1 MRVFRLLVLCMFSS
15 GTFASQADW
24 FQVGACISNDIYLFG
39 VNKAKQKHGELD
51 FNLLSKEDSF
61 EVGTGFGNRQATLLS
76 QQHSKGQE
84 HTITQATRY
93 AEIRC
98 SKIVGFKASE

>member
-15 GTFASQADW
+15 GAFASQADW
-24 FQVGACISNDIYLFG
+24 FQVGACIYNDIYLLG
-39 VNKAKQKHGELD
+39 VDKAKEKHGELD

-76 QQHSKGQE
+76 QLHSKGQE
-84 HTITQATRY
+84 YTITP
-93 AEIRC
+93 EIRC